1 MTSEISGKS
10 LRRAATFS
18 HSVKK
23 KKNGGERRRNWVQKG
38 RSTNINP
45 LIMLGFTFSVPLVVE

>member
-23 KKNGGERRRNWVQKG
+23 KKMAENDAE
-38 RSTNINP
+38 I
-45 LIMLGFTFSVPLVVE
+45 GFKKVGARI